1 MEDENSHSTNIKY
14 MKVNFLVALIAITIL
29 SSLSACNK
37 VKDWQCECT
46 ANGDIVFQEV
56 LPAKKGNA
64 KDMCQAF
71 EKTFSS
77 QNAKCK
83 LK

>member
-1 MEDENSHSTNIKY
+1 
-14 MKVNFLVALIAITIL
+14 MKVNFLVALLATTL
-29 SSLSACNK
+29 LTSLSACNK

-46 ANGDIVFQEV
+46 ANGDIIHQEV
-56 LPAKKGNA
+56 LPAKKSDA
-64 KDMCQAF
+64 KDACQSFDKVYSA
-71 EKTFSS
+71 